1 MGGVK
6 IHRKPNYLILFNYF
20 RFVAETKAA
29 VPVQRPRVAVVASV
43 AAPPAQK
50 PKTATGP
57 TDIHTHGVTYGGRLK
72 TWTGGVVSLAA
83 WRLLTEWEKQGPQ
96 ERHWNG
102 ITKQWEPP

>member
-1 MGGVK
+1 M
-6 IHRKPNYLILFNYF
+6 
-20 RFVAETKAA
+20 AETKAA

-50 PKTATGP
+50 PQTATGP
-57 TDIHTHGVTYGGRLK
+57 TDIHTHGVTCGGRLK

-83 WRLLTEWEKQGPQ
+83 WRLLTEWEKHGPQ

-102 ITKQWEPP
+102 STKQWEHPK

>member
-1 MGGVK
+1 M
-6 IHRKPNYLILFNYF
+6 
-20 RFVAETKAA
+20 KAA

-72 TWTGGVVSLAA
+72 TWTGGVYAGCVALKGVQ
-83 WRLLTEWEKQGPQ
+83 WPGPHIQ
-96 ERHWNG
+96 TG
-102 ITKQWEPP
+102 GAVAGLVKP